1 MLWRL
6 KHTREKCSRSFTTVL
21 RLMEQYPEYV
31 FLQTQPQLYE
41 YMKEEF
47 PDIYKKIK
55 ERVAEGRWEADGA
68 MWVEAD
74 CNLTSENLLQGRF
87 FLEANLSRMNSVKM

>member
-1 MLWRL
+1 MKKQKKLKENLISVSYTHLDVYKRQGHTHIDVAWLWRL

-47 PDIYKKIK
+47 PDIYKKI
-55 ERVAEGRWEADGA
+55 RCV
-68 MWVEAD
+68 
-74 CNLTSENLLQGRF
+74 
-87 FLEANLSRMNSVKM
+87 